1 MSDGTIT
8 FKKVNILNLETLKL
22 IYITDITDITD
33 KINFTLVV
41 EIMATEYNMF
51 YAIIPISENT
61 MNNTELNIDVDTTY
75 TKEYIKKLII
85 DGKLTIGI
93 SDHFCKKDII
103 KIIDKEESDYIIS
116 YFSLSDKEK
125 DNHEWR
131 EFTSYLD

>member
-1 MSDGTIT
+1 
-8 FKKVNILNLETLKL
+8 
-22 IYITDITDITD
+22 
-33 KINFTLVV
+33 
-41 EIMATEYNMF
+41 MATEYNMF

-103 KIIDKEESDYIIS
+103 KIMDKEESDYIIS

>member
-103 KIIDKEESDYIIS
+103 KNISIINNIIHS
-116 YFSLSDKEK
+116 
-125 DNHEWR
+125 
-131 EFTSYLD
+131 

>member
-103 KIIDKEESDYIIS
+103 KIMDKEESDYIIS